1 MLVGHKKIYDNL
13 MLEAKQGRLHHCQI
27 FLGPQHLGKT
37 KTALQ
42 LAMHLQCP
50 RDEQV
55 VERKLIA
62 EGLDS
67 DTIIFEDDGE
77 ILPIEKVREII
88 SRATVSHIKPYLIFI
103 IENIGRLK
111 IESMNALLKTLE
123 EPAPGVL
130 FFLTANKESDV
141 LPTIR
146 SRARVTGFQTLNKDE
161 MRELC
166 GESPFCDEMLSYAM
180 GRPGKLVKLMEDE
193 EYLKIHRD
201 MNLIIQKFLENP
213 NHGSAFEISRWL
225 EKNEHLQEFLDLL
238 LIRVRSL
245 LLADQKPAIL
255 GHIDF
260 AEKAEEIEN
269 AKGDILRNVNTKL
282 LFENLL
288 IKFVP

>member
-1 MLVGHKKIYDNL
+1 MLVGHKKIYENL
-13 MLEAKQGRLHHCQI
+13 MCEAEQGRLHHCHV

-50 RDEQV
+50 LDEQI
-55 VERKLIA
+55 VERKHIA
-62 EGLDS
+62 EGI
-67 DTIIFEDDGE
+67 DTDTLIFLDDGE
-77 ILPIEKVREII
+77 VLPIEKVREII
-88 SRATVSHIKPYLIFI
+88 SRATVSHVKPYLIFV
-103 IENIGRLK
+103 IENIGRMK

-146 SRARVTGFQTLNKDE
+146 SRARVTNFQTLSKDE

-166 GESPFCDEMLSYAM
+166 KDNPFCDEMLSYAM
-180 GRPGKLVKLMEDE
+180 GRPGKLVKLMADE

-201 MNLIIQKFLENP
+201 MNLIVQKFLENP
-213 NHGSAFEISRWL
+213 NHGTAFEISRWL
-225 EKNEHLQEFLDLL
+225 EKNEHFQEFLDLL
-238 LIRVRSL
+238 LTRVRSFL
-245 LLADQKPAIL
+245 LSTQKPAL
-255 GHIDF
+255 LSHIDF
-260 AEKAEEIEN
+260 AAKAEEIEN

-282 LFENLL
+282 LLENLL